1 MELSV
6 GFDRLTTSLD
16 HLLIHKTSGFRSDVL
31 VERASQFGFSQA
43 SEVEVFAW
51 ALELCGQLQ
60 AVAGRSLVLK
70 GGAAAQLYLPLE
82 KQRASVDLDFVSSLP
97 SDEVKQLLHDFSARF
112 AVAHPYFLFREYI
125 PEAPEVG
132 LPMESYFV
140 AVPASLSQPGV
151 EIAGPPGRDVKVDI
165 LYLDEPLGTQEV
177 AQRAT
182 FALDL
187 AFSPYCF
194 SVGTLIGDKLLT
206 LATDSIGIPATRAA
220 DLTKQLYDL
229 DHLTRVGVDEST
241 MGDMCQAI
249 KVLVP
254 IESRY
259 RGIQVDVPAV
269 IRQIRE
275 TLIGWA
281 SVDLGAASPEVK
293 WHITAFQGNYLRAEA
308 RLPVY
313 GWAIRALRLRLV
325 LDCVEEALL
334 KGRLAA
340 CEQVRLADRLEA
352 HVRGD
357 HLEPE
362 DRGPHRERVRKTLLD
377 HFSEMTGLRRRE
389 FKGRPLERILWQMV
403 SLQNLETLADALEA
417 GL

>member
-1 MELSV
+1 MELPV
-6 GFDRLTTSLD
+6 PD
-16 HLLIHKTSGFRSDVL
+16 HLLIHKASSFRPDVL
-31 VERASQFGFSQA
+31 AERANRFGFSQA

-60 AVAGRSLVLK
+60 DVAGRSLVLK

-82 KQRASVDLDFVSSLP
+82 KQRASVDLDFVTSLP
-97 SDEVKQLLHDFSARF
+97 GDEVRQLLHNLSAKF

-125 PEAPEVG
+125 PEEPEVG
-132 LPMESYFV
+132 LPRESYFV

-151 EIAGPPGRDVKVDI
+151 ETAGPPGRDVKVDI
-165 LYLDEPLGTQEV
+165 LYLDEPLPAQEV
-177 AQRAT
+177 APRAA

-194 SVGTLIGDKLLT
+194 SVGTLIGDKFLT
-206 LATDSIGIPATRAA
+206 LATESIGIPATRAA

-229 DHLTRVGVDEST
+229 DHLTRVEMNERT
-241 MGDMCQAI
+241 MADMCQAI
-249 KVLVP
+249 EVLVP

-259 RGIQVDVPAV
+259 RGIQVTVPAV
-269 IRQIRE
+269 IGQIRE
-275 TLIGWA
+275 TLSGWA
-281 SVDLGAASPEVK
+281 AVDLGMASPEVK
-293 WHITAFQGNYLRAEA
+293 GHITAFQGNYLRAEA
-308 RLPVY
+308 RLPLH

-340 CEQVRLADRLEA
+340 FEQVRLADRLEV
-352 HVRGD
+352 HIRGD

-362 DRGPHRERVRKTLLD
+362 RRGSHRERVRKALLSR
-377 HFSEMTGLRRRE
+377 FSEMTGLRRRE
-389 FKGRPLERILWQMV
+389 FKGRPLERIFWQMV
-403 SLQNLETLADALEA
+403 SLQNMEALADTLEA